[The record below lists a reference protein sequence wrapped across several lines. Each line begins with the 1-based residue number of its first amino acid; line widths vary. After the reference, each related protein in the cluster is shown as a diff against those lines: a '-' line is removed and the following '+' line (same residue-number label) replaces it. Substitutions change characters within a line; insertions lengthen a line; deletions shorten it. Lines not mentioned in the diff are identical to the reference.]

1 MNNNNLPPKKWLE
14 KQLEDDQ
21 KLLGMLGITAHVIDD
36 ADNESLRL
44 IADLSNVK
52 CSQKTLCFGYNK

>member
-14 KQLEDDQ
+14 ERLEDDR
-21 KLLGMLGITAHVIDD
+21 KLLGLLGVTAHVIDD
-36 ADNESLRL
+36 TDNDNIML
-44 IADLSNVK
+44 IADFSTVQ